1 MYKSITHVFML
12 AFLMLM
18 GCASNRQTDVASLSQ
33 MPILVYGMGC
43 PLCSTN
49 AIKQLMKID
58 GIVDVNINLD
68 DGVTTIYYQED
79 VTPSDAD
86 ITAAIKNS
94 GFTLQA
100 IRPSSEAIAAYRT
113 AKDKEAEGD
122 NE

>member
-1 MYKSITHVFML
+1 MYTFMTRVFPL
-12 AFLMLM
+12 ALVLLT
-18 GCASNRQTDVASLSQ
+18 GCASSRQADVASLSQ

-68 DGVTTIYYQED
+68 DGLTTIYYQQD

-86 ITAAIKNS
+86 ITTAIENS

-100 IRPSSEAIAAYRT
+100 IRPTDDELDAFRNATGEEADDDS
-113 AKDKEAEGD
+113 K
-122 NE
+122 